1 MKFDDL
7 SPEAQETVKGMVE
20 FCINAGYCM
29 GMEQGRDLETD
40 EWNEETKQL
49 IKFCES

>member
-29 GMEQGRDLETD
+29 GMEEGRTPDG
-40 EWNEETKQL
+40 EWNEETKEL